1 MAAPPLRHS
10 QLVPVMSREWNRISA
25 TQLKVAQLCP
35 RKWWYER
42 ISDLPA
48 PPPTA
53 AMLEGKQIHE
63 QVEAWLKEG
72 TPPIDN
78 RAKALATHYPAR
90 LADHRLVHSE
100 IEVNLTAGLPV
111 PLLGFV
117 DLLDGRGLPH
127 TVEAVDFKTT
137 SAWKYA
143 KTREELQVDM
153 QMVPYAVWV
162 MDTYSPLNVT
172 VTHLAV
178 HKTTCE
184 TATTSAVLSQV
195 GIRTIWNGV
204 IVPLADRMAGWA
216 TADGPHSVPTTP
228 SACSAFGG
236 CPFAAVCD
244 RGKPA
249 RSAGP
254 FAAMSRIKSST
265 VPQSTGETP
274 MSKLQEL
281 IRARSLAAG
290 SNTPPPGPFRLA
302 PPQHVSPTSSSQEEA
317 ELRVQEARAR
327 LAKAEAGVV
336 DELPKEPGLLHAVQ
350 AVKELRP
357 AAFAGYPA
365 ATELIKAGMLTRDF
379 ITGKELRQMVGTATG
394 LRRVAWNHVEECVQG
409 IEGWT
414 LTADGFER
422 NELNVPWDTPAPVVQ
437 VVDEPMD
444 TQQYADTAARASVEP
459 GPIVE
464 APVVVEAFAPTTTTK
479 GFILLVDVGVV
490 QGLSGWT
497 SQTLEAYLAPII
509 ARYEA
514 STGGPAF
521 LRDFRAGERTV
532 AHMASLDLP
541 ADATLLL
548 VDSGNSVWK
557 ELSQALV
564 PRAACILR
572 GTR

>member
-1 MAAPPLRHS
+1 MP
-10 QLVPVMSREWNRISA
+10 REWNRVSA

-72 TPPIDN
+72 TAPIDH
-78 RAKALATHYPAR
+78 RATALAKHYPAR
-90 LADHRLVHSE
+90 LAAGGMVHSE

-117 DLLDGRGLPH
+117 DLLDARGLPQ
-127 TVEAVDFKTT
+127 TVEVVDFKTT

-143 KTREELQVDM
+143 KTKEELQVDM

-162 MDTYSPLNVT
+162 MDRYSPKAVT
-172 VTHLAV
+172 VRHLAV
-178 HKTTCE
+178 HKTTCV
-184 TATTSAVLSQV
+184 TASTAAVLPPAS
-195 GIRTIWNGV
+195 ILRTWSET
-204 IVPLADRMAGWA
+204 IVPLAHQMAGWA

-236 CPFAAVCD
+236 CPFASVCD

-249 RSAGP
+249 
-254 FAAMSRIKSST
+254 AAAAAKNVFGFMSRIKSST
-265 VPQSTGETP
+265 VPQSTGVTP

-290 SNTPPPGPFRLA
+290 SNTPPPGPFR
-302 PPQHVSPTSSSQEEA
+302 PPPLHVSPTSSSQEEA

-350 AVKELRP
+350 AAKELRP
-357 AAFAGYPA
+357 PADAGYPA
-365 ATELIKAGMLTRDF
+365 ATELIRAATLTRDF
-379 ITGKELRQMVGTATG
+379 ITGKELRLMVGQATG
-394 LRRVAWNHVEECVQG
+394 LRRVAWNHVEECVLE

-414 LTADGFER
+414 LTVDGLER
-422 NELNVPWDTPAPVVQ
+422 DELTWETPAAVVEAAPV
-437 VVDEPMD
+437 EAP
-444 TQQYADTAARASVEP
+444 AEAP
-459 GPIVE
+459 VE
-464 APVVVEAFAPTTTTK
+464 APVVEAAPESLPEHVKTYPLSGFIEDAAPDAVNPPTTSR

-490 QGLSGWT
+490 QGLPGWT

-541 ADATLLL
+541 ADGTLLL

>member
-1 MAAPPLRHS
+1 
-10 QLVPVMSREWNRISA
+10 
-25 TQLKVAQLCP
+25 
-35 RKWWYER
+35 
-42 ISDLPA
+42 
-48 PPPTA
+48 
-53 AMLEGKQIHE
+53 
-63 QVEAWLKEG
+63 
-72 TPPIDN
+72 
-78 RAKALATHYPAR
+78 
-90 LADHRLVHSE
+90 
-100 IEVNLTAGLPV
+100 
-111 PLLGFV
+111 
-117 DLLDGRGLPH
+117 
-127 TVEAVDFKTT
+127 
-137 SAWKYA
+137 
-143 KTREELQVDM
+143 
-153 QMVPYAVWV
+153 
-162 MDTYSPLNVT
+162 
-172 VTHLAV
+172 
-178 HKTTCE
+178 
-184 TATTSAVLSQV
+184 
-195 GIRTIWNGV
+195 
-204 IVPLADRMAGWA
+204 
-216 TADGPHSVPTTP
+216 
-228 SACSAFGG
+228 
-236 CPFAAVCD
+236 
-244 RGKPA
+244 
-249 RSAGP
+249 
-254 FAAMSRIKSST
+254 
-265 VPQSTGETP
+265 

-290 SNTPPPGPFRLA
+290 SNTPPPGPFRPA

-317 ELRVQEARAR
+317 EMRVQEARAR

-464 APVVVEAFAPTTTTK
+464 APVVVDAFAPTTTQ

-541 ADATLLL
+541 ADGTLLL